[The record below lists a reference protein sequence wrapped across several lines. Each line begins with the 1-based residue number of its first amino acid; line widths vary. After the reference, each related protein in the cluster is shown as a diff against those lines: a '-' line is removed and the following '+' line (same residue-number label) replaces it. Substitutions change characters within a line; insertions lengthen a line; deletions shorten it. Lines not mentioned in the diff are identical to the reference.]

1 MSKHAKPL
9 PHPTEVTRPF
19 WDAAKRHE
27 LQVQRCAACGTY
39 VFYPREAC
47 AACLSTD
54 LDWVRVS
61 GRGTLYS
68 YTIAEAPTHPGF
80 VDEAPYV
87 IAIVEL
93 AEGPRI
99 TTNIVGCPPGDVTIG
114 MPVTAA
120 FEDVNDEIALVKFRP
135 AADAPPGGR

>member
-27 LQVQRCAACGTY
+27 LHVQRCAACETH

-80 VDEAPYV
+80 ADETPYV

-93 AEGPRI
+93 VEGPRI

-114 MPVTAA
+114 MPVTAT